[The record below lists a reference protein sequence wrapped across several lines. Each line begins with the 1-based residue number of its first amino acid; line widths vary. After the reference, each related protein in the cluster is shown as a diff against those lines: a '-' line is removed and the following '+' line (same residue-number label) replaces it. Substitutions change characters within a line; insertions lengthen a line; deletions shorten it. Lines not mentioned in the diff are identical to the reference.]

1 MALRGSLVVLAAVC
15 GCSMAAET
23 SNGMTFKA
31 NPIRRVVTML
41 QKMSNKITAE
51 GKVDEAT
58 FDKFMCYC
66 QTGAADLAKTI
77 SAAEDKIPQLEAS
90 IEEAESLKSQLV
102 ADLAQHKKDRAE
114 AKEAIASAKSL
125 RAKEADAFAK
135 ESSEGK
141 TNIAALAKAIA
152 ALEKGM
158 GGFLQTSAAVV
169 LRRLTVEMDLSNT
182 DRDMLGTFLS
192 QGHRE
197 GYAPQS
203 GEIVGILKQMKETM
217 EKGLAEATAAE
228 KDAIANFEG
237 LVGAKE
243 KEIAS
248 NTKAIE
254 AKLERDSETAVKI
267 VSLKEDLDDTS
278 KSLAADKKFLANL
291 DSNCE
296 KKKAEYE
303 VVKKTRA
310 EELLAIA
317 ETIKIL
323 NDDDALDLFKKTLPS
338 PSFIQVKVTEKQMR
352 YQALQLLQVARG
364 KHGIKNARLDFLV
377 LALRGQQTS
386 FDKVTTMIDDMAA
399 LLVKEQKDDDE
410 KKAYC
415 NSELDKTEDEGK
427 VLAASISDLEKML
440 EDAASSIENLA
451 DEITA
456 LEAGIEELDSQVVK
470 ATALRKTEHEHFV
483 ATLAA
488 DKASKE
494 LLGFAK
500 NRLNKFYNPK
510 LYKEAP
516 KRALSEEE
524 RVVVGMGGTLAPT
537 APPGGVAGTG
547 IAVFA
552 QVSAHTELLVAP
564 PPPPEAVDAYAKK
577 SEESTGVITMI
588 DMLIADLDKEVQE
601 MEVEEKDSQAEYE
614 QFVADSAAQRS
625 ASLKSIAEKEDAKAD
640 LGAKVQKAKEEKTA
654 KLTEAMANT
663 EYLKN
668 LHVECDW
675 LLANYVVRKEAR
687 AGEVDALKKA
697 KAVLSGADY
706 SLVQMAHA
714 HQELA
719 SH

>member
-1 MALRGSLVVLAAVC
+1 
-15 GCSMAAET
+15 
-23 SNGMTFKA
+23 
-31 NPIRRVVTML
+31 ML
-41 QKMSNKITAE
+41 QKMSNKITEE

-66 QTGAADLAKTI
+66 QTGAAELATTI
-77 SAAEDKIPQLEAS
+77 SAAEEKIPQLEAS
-90 IEEAESLKSQLV
+90 IGEAESLKSQLV
-102 ADLAQHKKDRAE
+102 ADLAQHKKDRTE
-114 AKEAIASAKSL
+114 AKEAIASGKNL
-125 RAKEADAFAK
+125 REKEAGAFAK
-135 ESSEGK
+135 ESSDDK

-192 QGHRE
+192 QSHGE

-217 EKGLAEATAAE
+217 QKGLAEATAAE

-237 LVGAKE
+237 LVAAKE

-254 AKLERDSETAVKI
+254 AKLERDAETAVKI

-278 KSLAADKKFLANL
+278 KSLAEDKKFLANL
-291 DSNCE
+291 DGNCE
-296 KKKAEYE
+296 KKKAEYDA
-303 VVKKTRA
+303 VKKTRA

-323 NDDDALDLFKKTLPS
+323 NDDDALELFKKTLPS
-338 PSFIQVKVTEKQMR
+338 PSFIQVKVTNKQMR
-352 YQALQLLQVARG
+352 HQALQLLQLARG
-364 KHGIKNARLDFLV
+364 NHGLKNARLDFLV
-377 LALRGQQTS
+377 LALQGQQTS
-386 FDKVTTMIDDMAA
+386 FDKVTTMIDDMVA
-399 LLVKEQKDDDE
+399 LLAKEQKDDDE

-415 NSELDKTEDEGK
+415 NAELDKTEDEGK
-427 VLAASISDLEKML
+427 VLAASIADIEKML

-456 LEAGIEELDSQVVK
+456 LEAGIKELDSQVVK
-470 ATALRKTEHEHFV
+470 ATALRKTEHEHFA

-500 NRLNKFYNPK
+500 SRLNKFYNPK

-537 APPGGVAGTG
+537 APPGGIAGTG

-552 QVSAHTELLVAP
+552 QVSAHSESLVAP
-564 PPPPEAVDAYAKK
+564 PPPPEALDAYATK